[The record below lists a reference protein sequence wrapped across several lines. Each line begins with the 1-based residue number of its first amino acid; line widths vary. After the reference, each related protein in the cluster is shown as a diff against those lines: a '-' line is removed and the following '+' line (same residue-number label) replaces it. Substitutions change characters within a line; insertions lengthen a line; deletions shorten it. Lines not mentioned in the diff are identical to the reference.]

1 VNTAILSGETRDI
14 VSSDN
19 LLRVLTLFD
28 SSEEAEALINVL
40 RNAGHIVRDIR
51 VEDDEDMRAALDEH
65 PLDLVLARPKLP
77 LLSAKQALEIMAA
90 SGRDLPLVIVTQPGD
105 ETSAVPLLHAGA
117 RDLVAMDQPE
127 RLKAIV
133 NREVADLKA
142 RRDHR
147 RCEKMLR
154 ETEKRARDLIDSS
167 RDAIAYVHDGMHIY
181 ANSAYLKMFGYDS
194 QDDIQ
199 GVPIMDMVSSE
210 DNAHFKDFL
219 RKYAKGDTSESTLE
233 VHGRQVDGRKF
244 KITMEFSPAS
254 MEGEAC
260 TQIII
265 RDQTLSQELEKKLS
279 VLSKQDLLTGLYN
292 RAYFLEQVDHLVSRA
307 VEGKSRGALLYIYLD
322 GYKGI
327 KDNIGISGGD
337 LFLAD
342 VANLLKSKLG
352 ETGLLARFEGEVFTL
367 LLEKVDAEH
376 AEKLAK
382 GICKLV
388 EDYFS
393 EVGGQTVR
401 TTASIGISLINET
414 AGNGQRSLLNAEKAC
429 ESVREAG
436 GNGHILHNP
445 AVAGLAEQEKLL
457 HWSQKIKDALQNN
470 QFQLLYQPIVSLH
483 GEEGEN
489 YEVLVRL
496 LDEHN
501 NEVEPSEFMPAAEH
515 AGLMLYIDR
524 WVLANAFK
532 ILSDRL
538 QSGTKT
544 RLFVKLSGGSLTDDQ
559 FIPWVSERIKALRLH
574 GEYIVFAINESTA
587 LNHLKRAQ
595 EVIAGLKQLHCR
607 FALDRFGTEPN
618 TFDSVKH
625 LDVDYLKLDQSLNS
639 NLATNV
645 ETQERV
651 KTISEHARTM
661 GKRTIAAFVEDANSL
676 AVLWQCSV
684 DYIQGYFLRGPTAEM
699 DYDFTEDS

>member
-1 VNTAILSGETRDI
+1 

-19 LLRVLTLFD
+19 LLRVLSLFD
-28 SSEEAEALINVL
+28 SSEEAEAMINVL

-51 VEDDEDMRAALDEH
+51 AEDDEDMRAAIDEH
-65 PLDLVLARPKLP
+65 PLDLILARPELP
-77 LLSAKQALEIMAA
+77 LLKGQQALEIIAA
-90 SGRDLPLVIVTQPGD
+90 SGRDLPLLILTGPG
-105 ETSAVPLLHAGA
+105 EESGSLELLHAGA
-117 RDLVAMDQPE
+117 RDIVAMDQHE

-133 NREVADLKA
+133 NREIGDLRA
-142 RRDHR
+142 RREHR

-181 ANSAYLKMFGYDS
+181 ANTAYLKMFGYGS

-199 GVPIMDMVSSE
+199 GVPIMDMVASE
-210 DNAHFKDFL
+210 DNARFKEFL

-233 VHGRQVDGRKF
+233 VHGQQGDGRKF

-292 RAYFLEQVDHLVSRA
+292 RAYFLEQVDKLVSRA
-307 VEGKSRGALLYIYLD
+307 VEGKARGALLYIYLD
-322 GYKGI
+322 EYKSI
-327 KDNIGISGGD
+327 KENIGISGGD

-367 LLEKVDAEH
+367 LLEKVDAGH

-382 GICKLV
+382 GICKLI

-393 EVGGQTVR
+393 DVAGQTVR

-414 AGNGQRSLLNAEKAC
+414 AGNGQHSLLNAEKAC
-429 ESVREAG
+429 ESVRDAG
-436 GNGHILHNP
+436 GNHYILHNP
-445 AVAGLAEQEKLL
+445 AVAGLAEQEKVLQ
-457 HWSQKIKDALQNN
+457 WSQRIKDALQQN

-489 YEVLVRL
+489 YEVFVRM
-496 LDEHN
+496 LDENN
-501 NEVEPSEFMPAAEH
+501 NEIEPSEFIPAAEH

-532 ILSDRL
+532 TLAERL
-538 QSGTKT
+538 EGGTKT
-544 RLFVKLSGGSLTDDQ
+544 RLFIKLSGASLTDDQ
-559 FIPWVSERIKALRLH
+559 FMPWVSERIKALRLQADN
-574 GEYIVFAINESTA
+574 IVFTMDEPAA

-595 EVIAGLKQLHCR
+595 EVVTGLKQLHCR
-607 FALDRFGTEPN
+607 FALDHFGTEQN

-625 LDVDYLKLDQSLNS
+625 LDVDYIKLDHSLAN

-645 ETQERV
+645 EGQERI
-651 KTISEHARTM
+651 KAISEEASHM

-684 DYIQGYFLRGPTAEM
+684 DYIQGYFLQGPGPEM
-699 DYDFTEDS
+699 DYDFTEEG